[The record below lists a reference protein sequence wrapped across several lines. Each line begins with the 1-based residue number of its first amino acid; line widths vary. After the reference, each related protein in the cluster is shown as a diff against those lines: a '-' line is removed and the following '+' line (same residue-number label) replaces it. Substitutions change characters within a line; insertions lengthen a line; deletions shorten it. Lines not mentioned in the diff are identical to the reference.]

1 MIINNF
7 NLYREPVMRAKIVKR
22 KHSIEFY
29 IKEIDTTRDRKIEQ
43 KFTDILTS
51 LLQANKLDYILD
63 RKVK

>member
-1 MIINNF
+1 
-7 NLYREPVMRAKIVKR
+7 MRAKIVKR

-29 IKEIDTTRDRKIEQ
+29 IKEIDTTRERKIEQ